1 MSTAVIVGAGPGLGR
16 AIARRFG
23 AEGFDIALIGRTG
36 KTVDKVAAGLAEAG
50 VRAEG
55 FAADVTD
62 RPALM
67 STFDAVKARFGEVDI
82 LEYSPAPSDPA
93 MNATAGAVDLTVE
106 ALRPQLDLYLFGG
119 VTAVQQVLPAMIARG
134 SGTILVSTGAS
145 SGPVIHPPFAN
156 IAAASGALR
165 NWVLNLNAALAPR
178 GVYAAHV
185 AIATWIGREG
195 PASQPEAIAETYW
208 DLYQTRQ
215 DAERLYT
222 AGGGS

>member
-1 MSTAVIVGAGPGLGR
+1 MGTAVIVGAGPGLGR

-23 AEGFDIALIGRTG
+23 AEGFDVALIGRT
-36 KTVDKVAAGLAEAG
+36 AATLDTLAADLTGAGVHAEAF
-50 VRAEG
+50 V
-55 FAADVTD
+55 ADVTD
-62 RPALM
+62 RPALARA
-67 STFDAVKARFGEVDI
+67 FGKVKARFGVVDV
-82 LEYSPAPSDPA
+82 LEYSPGPGDP
-93 MNATAGAVDLTVE
+93 TAIQAVDAVNLTVE

-119 VTAVQQVLPAMIARG
+119 VTAVQQVLPSMLARG

-165 NWVLNLNAALAPR
+165 NWVLNLHAALAPR

-185 AIATWIGREG
+185 AIATWIGQQG

-208 DLYQTRQ
+208 ELHQSRQ

-222 AGGGS
+222 AGSVS

>member
-23 AEGFDIALIGRTG
+23 AGGFDIALIGRTG
-36 KTVDKVAAGLAEAG
+36 GTVDKVAADLADAG

-62 RPALM
+62 RPALIRA
-67 STFDAVKARFGEVDI
+67 FDKVKARFGEVDV

-93 MNATAGAVDLTVE
+93 TMETVDAVELTVE
-106 ALRPQLDLYLFGG
+106 ALWPQLDLYLFGG
-119 VTAVQQVLPAMIARG
+119 LTAVQQVLPGMIARG

-165 NWVLNLNAALAPR
+165 NWVLNLHAALAPR

-208 DLYQTRQ
+208 DLYRSRQ
-215 DAERLYT
+215 DAERFYT
-222 AGGGS
+222 VGSAS

>member
-1 MSTAVIVGAGPGLGR
+1 MSTAVIVGGGPGLGR

-36 KTVDKVAAGLAEAG
+36 KTVEEVAAGLADAG

-55 FAADVTD
+55 FVADVTD
-62 RPALM
+62 RPALVRA
-67 STFDAVKARFGEVDI
+67 FDAVKARFGEIDV
-82 LEYSPAPSDPA
+82 LEYSPAASDPA
-93 MNATAGAVDLTVE
+93 KNETVDAVELTVE

-119 VTAVQQVLPAMIARG
+119 LTAVQQVLPGMIDRG

-165 NWVLNLNAALAPR
+165 NWVLNLHAALAPR
-178 GVYAAHV
+178 GVHAAHV

-208 DLYQTRQ
+208 DMYRSRQ

-222 AGGGS
+222 AGSAS